1 MNLTCES
8 KNFDDYLC
16 ELAEVDYSHPL
27 IRAKSNELFNPLQ
40 TNRKSKSSL

>member
-27 IRAKSNELFNPLQ
+27 IA
-40 TNRKSKSSL
+40 SKIK